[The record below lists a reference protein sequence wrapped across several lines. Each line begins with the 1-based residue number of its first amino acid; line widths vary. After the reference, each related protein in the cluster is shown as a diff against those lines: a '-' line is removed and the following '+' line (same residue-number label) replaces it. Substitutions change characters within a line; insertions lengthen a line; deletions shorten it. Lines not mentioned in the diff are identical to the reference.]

1 MLKKLLWKD
10 KNNWQI
16 LGATLGA
23 FIGLF
28 LLLLS
33 QQFYFDF
40 RYLLLGNNKVS
51 SEYITLNKPVLAYRS
66 HFTEAEI
73 TELKKMDYVQ
83 DLGIFHSS
91 EFRINASSP
100 TFGFFTDLFFEAI
113 DTAFIDF
120 KDTEKEFHWKDGQL
134 DIPIVVSK
142 DYLALYN
149 FGFAPSQGLPQLN
162 PEFLENF
169 TLDLTLIGKGLKRN
183 FKGHIV
189 GYTDRIHS
197 ILVPVNFMEWANQTF
212 SEQPRPGAARVML
225 VVESGHESRLREQ
238 IKNKGFEANSGHLV
252 GERIR
257 TLLSGAISI
266 IALIGL
272 IIVILSVLVFVINF
286 QLLISRAKDR
296 IQLLLELGYRPS
308 DISRVLFYY
317 LLKIFA
323 LVLILTLVGLYLFRW
338 GFQFWYSKHG
348 FQLGMQLHWSVY
360 LTGLIFSLL
369 VIGLNYRMIG
379 KMVRGGNE

>member
-16 LGATLGA
+16 AGATLGA

-40 RYLLLGNNKVS
+40 QYLLRGNKQVTT
-51 SEYITLNKPVLAYRS
+51 EYVTLNKPVIAYQS
-66 HFTEAEI
+66 HFTEE
-73 TELKKMDYVQ
+73 ELADLRQMEYVQ
-83 DLGIFHSS
+83 RLGIFESS

-113 DTAFIDF
+113 DTTFIDF
-120 KDTEKEFHWKDGQL
+120 EDLDHQFEWKEGQL
-134 DIPIVVSK
+134 EIPIVVSR

-169 TLDLTLIGKGLKRN
+169 TLDLTLNGKGLKRK

-197 ILVPVNFMEWANQTF
+197 ILVPVNFMKWSNQTF
-212 SEQPRPGAARVML
+212 SEQTQPGALRVML
-225 VVESGHESRLREQ
+225 AVESGHETQIREA
-238 IKNKGFEANSGHLV
+238 IKQKGFEVNSGHLV

-257 TLLSGAISI
+257 TLLSAAISI

-296 IQLLLELGYRPS
+296 IQLLLELGYRPG
-308 DISRVLFYY
+308 DISKVLFLY

-323 LVLILTLVGLYLFRW
+323 LVLVMTLVALFLFRW
-338 GFQFWYSKHG
+338 GFQFWYSQHG

-360 LTGLIFSLL
+360 LTAVVFSLL
-369 VIGLNYRMIG
+369 VIGFNYRMIG
-379 KMVRGGNE
+379 RMVRGN

>member
-16 LGATLGA
+16 AGATLGA

-40 RYLLLGNNKVS
+40 QYLLLGNKKVT
-51 SEYITLNKPVLAYRS
+51 SEYITLNKPVIAYQS
-66 HFTEAEI
+66 HFTEV
-73 TELKKMDYVQ
+73 ELKDLGQIDFVQ
-83 DLGIFHSS
+83 QLGIFRSS

-120 KDTEKEFHWKDGQL
+120 EDTKSEFVWREGQL
-134 DIPIVVSK
+134 EIPIVVSR

-169 TLDLTLIGKGLKRN
+169 TLDLTLIGKGLKRK

-197 ILVPVNFMEWANQTF
+197 ILVPDNFMVWANQTF
-212 SEQPRPGAARVML
+212 GEQKQPGALRVML
-225 VVESGHESRLREQ
+225 AVESGQETRIREL
-238 IKNKGFEANSGHLV
+238 IKQKGFEVNSGHLV

-272 IIVILSVLVFVINF
+272 VIVILSVLIFVINF

-296 IQLLLELGYRPS
+296 IQLLLELGYRPG
-308 DISRVLFYY
+308 DISRVLFSY

-323 LVLILTLVGLYLFRW
+323 GVLVMTLVALFLFRW
-338 GFQFWYSKHG
+338 GFQFWYSQHG

-360 LTGLIFSLL
+360 LTAVVFSLV
-369 VIGLNYRMIG
+369 VIGFNYRMIG
-379 KMVRGGNE
+379 KMVRG

>member
-16 LGATLGA
+16 AGATLGA

-40 RYLLLGNNKVS
+40 QYLLLGNKKVT
-51 SEYITLNKPVLAYRS
+51 SEYVTLNKPVIAYQS
-66 HFTEAEI
+66 HFSAAELADL
-73 TELKKMDYVQ
+73 EQMEYVQ
-83 DLGIFHSS
+83 QLGTFKSS

-120 KDTEKEFHWKDGQL
+120 EDVDQKFKWKEGSL
-134 DIPIVVSK
+134 EIPIVVSR

-169 TLDLTLIGKGLKRN
+169 TLDLTLNGKGLKRK

-197 ILVPVNFMEWANQTF
+197 ILVPVNFMEWANQIF
-212 SEQPRPGAARVML
+212 SEQTQPGALRVML
-225 VVESGHESRLREQ
+225 AVESGHETQLREQ
-238 IKNKGFEANSGHLV
+238 IKQKGFEVNSGHLV

-257 TLLSGAISI
+257 TLLSGAISL

-286 QLLISRAKDR
+286 QLLVSRAKDR
-296 IQLLLELGYRPS
+296 IQLLLELGYRPG
-308 DISRVLFYY
+308 DISRVLFLY

-323 LVLILTLVGLYLFRW
+323 LVLVLTLVALFLFRW
-338 GFQFWYSKHG
+338 GFQFWYSQHG

-360 LTGLIFSLL
+360 LTGVVFSLL

-379 KMVRGGNE
+379 KMVRGN

>member
-16 LGATLGA
+16 AGATLGA

-40 RYLLLGNNKVS
+40 QYLLLGNKQVT
-51 SEYITLNKPVLAYRS
+51 SEYITLNKPVIAYQS
-66 HFTEAEI
+66 HFTEP
-73 TELKKMDYVQ
+73 ELSDLRAMEHVQ
-83 DLGIFHSS
+83 DLEVFRSS

-120 KDTEKEFHWKDGQL
+120 TDVNDQFIWQEGQL
-134 DIPIVVSK
+134 EIPIIVSR

-169 TLDLTLIGKGLKRN
+169 TLDLTLNGKGLKRK
-183 FKGHIV
+183 FKGNIV

-197 ILVPVNFMEWANQTF
+197 ILVPVNFMNWANQTF
-212 SEQPRPGAARVML
+212 GEQTQPGALRLML
-225 VVESGHESRLREQ
+225 AVESGHETQIRQEIRE
-238 IKNKGFEANSGHLV
+238 KGFEVNSGHLV

-286 QLLISRAKDR
+286 QLLISRADDR
-296 IQLLLELGYRPS
+296 IQLLLELGYRPK
-308 DISRVLFYY
+308 DITRVLFRY

-323 LVLILTLVGLYLFRW
+323 LVLILTLVSLFIFRW
-338 GFQFWYSKHG
+338 GFQFWYSQHG

-360 LTGLIFSLL
+360 LTGVVFSFF
-369 VIGLNYRMIG
+369 VIVLNYRMIG
-379 KMVRGGNE
+379 KMVRG